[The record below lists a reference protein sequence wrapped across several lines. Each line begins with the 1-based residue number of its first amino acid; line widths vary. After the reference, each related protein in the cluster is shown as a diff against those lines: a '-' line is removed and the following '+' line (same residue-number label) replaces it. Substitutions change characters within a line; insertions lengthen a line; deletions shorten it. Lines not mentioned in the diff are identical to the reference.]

1 MQGFLMIIMHNMR
14 KEMKM
19 IRIKTIILK
28 VLIKAWISTH
38 ISNLDTLL
46 LWRTIMMTKVS
57 LSLKNLLILEEI
69 EEVEETETTIM

>member
-1 MQGFLMIIMHNMR
+1 MR
-14 KEMKM
+14 KVMRM

-38 ISNLDTLL
+38 ISKLDILL
-46 LWRTIMMTKVS
+46 LWRTIMMTKVN

-69 EEVEETETTIM
+69 EEVEETGTIIM